1 MKQQP
6 FTINSKATLQAAK
19 DFLIKE
25 FNDRK
30 WLQITPNY
38 DKQRTGL
45 QNKALHVYCGL
56 LAEAMNDAG
65 FGFVIIVNRK
75 ETECNWTMERVKDF
89 MWRPIQEALK
99 KETSTARVSTKDY
112 PEIYETLNRH
122 TATKLGISLKW
133 PSKEQ

>member
-89 MWRPIQEALK
+89 MWIPCIQLRE
-99 KETSTARVSTKDY
+99 SSGF
-112 PEIYETLNRH
+112 I
-122 TATKLGISLKW
+122 
-133 PSKEQ
+133 